1 MEREGRGRKGREK
14 CLKMLKSF
22 SGVFYHTYSSKVVFF
37 LMKTFKNIVAL
48 PYYYFQLNAI
58 GLSIY
63 KIKHN

>member
-14 CLKMLKSF
+14 CLKMLESF
-22 SGVFYHTYSSKVVFF
+22 YEVFYHTYSSKVVFF

-48 PYYYFQLNAI
+48 PYYYFQLNDI